1 VANQLGK
8 IYLCSQCG
16 SQFIVTK
23 AGAGEIKCCGKPLEQ
38 KK

>member
-1 VANQLGK
+1 MANQLGK

-23 AGAGEIKCCGKPLEQ
+23 AGSGEIKCCGKAMEQ